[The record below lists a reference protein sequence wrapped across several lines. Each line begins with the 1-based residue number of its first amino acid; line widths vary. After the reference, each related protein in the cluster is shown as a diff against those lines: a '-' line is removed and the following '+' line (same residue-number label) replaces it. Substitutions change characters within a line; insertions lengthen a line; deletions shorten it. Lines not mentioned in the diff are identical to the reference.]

1 MKRFLIELCE
11 VLILCAL
18 FPAVVIVFGA
28 IEWTDILFNTLDE
41 TEKEVKEKWIKDL
54 WMCMILK
61 DIVIECQNKLVND
74 ILK

>member
-41 TEKEVKEKWIKDL
+41 TEKEIKEK
-54 WMCMILK
+54 
-61 DIVIECQNKLVND
+61 
-74 ILK
+74 

>member
-28 IEWTDILFNTLDE
+28 MDWSELLFKILDE
-41 TEKEVKEKWIKDL
+41 TKEEIKEK
-54 WMCMILK
+54 
-61 DIVIECQNKLVND
+61 
-74 ILK
+74 